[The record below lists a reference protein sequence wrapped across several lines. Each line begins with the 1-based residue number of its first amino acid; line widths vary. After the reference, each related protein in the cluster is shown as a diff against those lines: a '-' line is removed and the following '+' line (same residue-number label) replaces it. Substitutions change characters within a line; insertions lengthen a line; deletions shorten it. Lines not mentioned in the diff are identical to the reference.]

1 MDNEKYILGIDGGGT
16 STKACLFDNLGKTIH
31 QVNVGGTNLYTNKEV
46 AIKKICS
53 LVRKISTESEINLDR
68 ISAFGFALAGIS
80 DKNSREL
87 LLKEF
92 DRLKISSNSIILS
105 DTEAAFNLLCPTG
118 IGILISVGTGIM
130 CMSRNSNGDSYSL
143 AGKGYDKD
151 VGSGYWIGKQVLNNL
166 ILNESLITI
175 DSDLNSLYQ
184 IVLKKLKINDLESIV
199 SLANE
204 INYVSQIASL
214 TEDII
219 SLAKS
224 GNDLALSIIQEGTRH
239 VGEYILSLND
249 KMKIYNEEIV
259 IAGNGSVIR
268 NAFYRKNV
276 SQSLEF
282 DYKKIHWVFSD
293 LSPAYSSGILAAAC
307 KNINIKI
314 DMIIKNL
321 K

>member
-1 MDNEKYILGIDGGGT
+1 MDRKIYILGIDGGGT
-16 STKACLFDNLGKTIH
+16 NTHACLFDDSGKTIH
-31 QVNVGGTNLYTNKEV
+31 QITVGGTNLYTNKEN
-46 AIKKICS
+46 AIKKICN
-53 LVRKISTESEINLDR
+53 LVKKLSFESKIDLDR

-80 DKNSREL
+80 DENSREL

-92 DRLKISSNSIILS
+92 DRFDISSNSIILS

-118 IGILISVGTGIM
+118 VGILISIGTGIM
-130 CMSRNSNGDSYSL
+130 CMARNSNGDSYSL

-151 VGSGYWIGKQVLNNL
+151 IGSGYWIGKQVLNNL
-166 ILNESLITI
+166 ILNESLLLI
-175 DSDLNSLYQ
+175 DDDLNSLYKL
-184 IVLKKLKINDLESIV
+184 VLNKLKIKNLESITNL
-199 SLANE
+199 SSE

-214 TEDII
+214 SKEII
-219 SLAKS
+219 SLAKY
-224 GNDLALSIIQEGTRH
+224 GNDVALSIVQEGTRNI
-239 VGEYILSLND
+239 GEYILSLND

-259 IAGNGSVIR
+259 IAGNGSIV
-268 NAFYRKNV
+268 NNDFYRENI

-282 DYKKIHWVFSD
+282 DFKKIHWVFSD
-293 LSPAYSSGILAAAC
+293 LSPAYSAGILAAAC